1 MGTPTPPPEVPS
13 VPGAWLRWGPWGQM
27 RASDE
32 DRERTVT
39 ELAEHHTQGRI
50 NSEEF
55 SDRIR
60 LAYQARTSGELSR
73 LTADLPGPG
82 TGLMGAWGPLGSRR
96 SSGPFPGM
104 GYAGFWPR
112 AGGLCIDVIA
122 LGLVN
127 QALIPLLH
135 LGFQAGLFAVVPLVY
150 FVGLWATTG
159 QTLGMW
165 LAGVRVVRQEDGR
178 RLGLRRSVVRLAG
191 YLVNTLTCLAG
202 FAWAGVD
209 RRKQGWH
216 DKMAGSLVVRHL
228 R

>member
-1 MGTPTPPPEVPS
+1 MPTPPPEVPPA
-13 VPGAWLRWGPWGQM
+13 PGARLPWGRRSQL

-32 DRERTVT
+32 DRERAVT
-39 ELAEHHTQGRI
+39 ELAEHHSQGRI

-55 SDRIR
+55 RDRIR
-60 LAYQARTSGELSR
+60 RAYQARTSGELSQ
-73 LTADLPGPG
+73 LMTDLPGPAQ
-82 TGLMGAWGPLGSRR
+82 GLMGAWGPLRSLR

-112 AGGLCIDVIA
+112 AGGLWIDVIA

-127 QALIPLLH
+127 QALHPLFHLSLH
-135 LGFQAGLFAVVPLVY
+135 AGLYVVVPLGY
-150 FVGLWATTG
+150 FIILWATTG

-178 RLGLRRSVVRLAG
+178 RLGLRRSVVRLVG
-191 YLVNTLTCLAG
+191 YLVNTVTCFAG
-202 FAWAGVD
+202 FAWAAVD

-216 DKMAGSLVVRHL
+216 DKMAGSLVVRRL